1 MFRPVRD
8 LGLRGVELFLLFD
21 ENFGE
26 LVAAFLGLLPVLPF
40 AVAFLQPG
48 GGFGGDLVAGGG

>member
-1 MFRPVRD
+1 MRC
-8 LGLRGVELFLLFD
+8 LGLGCVELFLLFD
-21 ENFGE
+21 EGFGQF
-26 LVAAFLGLLPVLPF
+26 VAAFLGLLPVLPF